1 VRKSAAIVL
10 AVLILATGCVS
21 VGRSLVIS
29 GESLKAIGNEFLL
42 VADVYV
48 KGCADKTITLE
59 QCEAFRDFGQKFQK
73 AYPLA
78 VDLWGVAR
86 SADDVA
92 TIKKTEDV
100 IRSLA
105 AGLSSFAIQ
114 VLTVGGK

>member
-1 VRKSAAIVL
+1 MRKSVSVILVM
-10 AVLILATGCVS
+10 LILVTGCVS

-48 KGCADKTITLE
+48 RGCADKTIAVD
-59 QCEAFRDFGQKFQK
+59 QCAAFRDFGQKFQR

-86 SADDVA
+86 NANDVA
-92 TIKKTEDV
+92 TVKKTEDV

-105 AGLSSFAIQ
+105 ADLSSFASQ
-114 VLTVGGK
+114 VLTTGGK